1 MNTKNFSLNLSN
13 PVVSIVILFAVAFAF
28 GLYATGS
35 FRKGLDTPKL
45 QAFLQEPENAD
56 LLAVYT
62 ENPTTFDTALLGD
75 EASTFTS
82 EWFELNIQRFF
93 GTLVSGLFQ
102 GMLLFLVASGL
113 SLIFG
118 LMDIL
123 NFAQGAYFM
132 VGAYV
137 TWDIQ
142 NLDSGVAFFNQ
153 IGAAFP
159 DPNIRFLVGLSI
171 AVGLGAILGF
181 ILERGLLR
189 PLYSRPLFQLVLTFG
204 VSLIMLEVIKA
215 IWGTNSN
222 SWTSVM
228 WLNSGTFTVFGQQD
242 TTYRLFVIAVG
253 IAMIIA
259 IALLLRR
266 TKLGIIVRAG
276 VEDAEMVDALGI
288 NVRAIFTLIFTLGCA
303 LAALGGAVATPFL
316 GVRFTMGTEFLLASI
331 AAIVLGGLGSYEGT
345 AVASILV
352 GFMWAFAQVLGARP
366 DVNNAIWFSIMPMV
380 LLTIV
385 LLLRPSG
392 IFGKDRGG

>member
-13 PVVSIVILFAVAFAF
+13 PIVAIAFLFAVAFAF

-35 FRKGLDTPKL
+35 FRKGIDTPKL
-45 QAFLQEPENAD
+45 QAFLQEPDNAE
-56 LLAVYT
+56 LLAVYSASP
-62 ENPTTFDTALLGD
+62 ETFDMALLGD
-75 EASTFTS
+75 KANAFTS
-82 EWFELNIQRFF
+82 EWYELNIQRFF
-93 GTLVSGLFQ
+93 GTLLSGLFQ

-142 NLDSGVAFFNQ
+142 NLDSGVPFFNS
-153 IGAAFP
+153 IGALIP
-159 DPNIRFLVGLSI
+159 DTNIRFLVGMCI

-189 PLYSRPLFQLVLTFG
+189 PLYARPLFQLVLTFG
-204 VSLIMLEVIKA
+204 ISIIMLEVIRA
-215 IWGTNSN
+215 IWGTNPN
-222 SWTSVM
+222 TWTSVM
-228 WLNSGTFTVFGQQD
+228 WLNSGTFVIFGQQD

-253 IAMIIA
+253 IFMIIS

-276 VEDAEMVDALGI
+276 VEDAQMVDALGI
-288 NVRAIFTLIFTLGCA
+288 NVRVIFTLIFTLGCA
-303 LAALGGAVATPFL
+303 LAAFGGAVATPFL
-316 GVRFTMGTEFLLASI
+316 GVRFSMGTEFLLAAI

-366 DVNNAIWFSIMPMV
+366 DVNNAIWFSIMPML
-380 LLTIV
+380 LLTVI

-392 IFGKDRGG
+392 IFGKER

>member
-35 FRKGLDTPKL
+35 FRSVISPTDL
-45 QAFLQEPENAD
+45 QTFLQEPDNAD
-56 LLAVYT
+56 LLEAYNQDP
-62 ENPTTFDTALLGD
+62 ENFDITAYDVDVSALGN
-75 EASTFTS
+75 SQ
-82 EWFELNIQRFF
+82 FELNIQRFF

-142 NLDSGVAFFNQ
+142 NLDSGVPFFNQ

-159 DPNIRFLVGLSI
+159 DPNIRFLVGLGI

-392 IFGKDRGG
+392 IFGKDRG

>member
-1 MNTKNFSLNLSN
+1 MNTKNMSLNLSN
-13 PVVSIVILFAVAFAF
+13 PAVTIALLFGTVFAF
-28 GLYATGS
+28 GLYATS
-35 FRKGLDTPKL
+35 NPASGL
-45 QAFLQEPENAD
+45 
-56 LLAVYT
+56 
-62 ENPTTFDTALLGD
+62 NPSL
-75 EASTFTS
+75 
-82 EWFELNIQRFF
+82 F
-93 GTLVSGLFQ
+93 GITLISGLFQ

-132 VGAYV
+132 IGAYM

-142 NLDSGVAFFNQ
+142 NLDSGIPFFNN
-153 IGAAFP
+153 IGASIP
-159 DPNIRFLVGLSI
+159 DPNIRFLVGMSL
-171 AVGLGAILGF
+171 AVITGGVLGF
-181 ILERGLLR
+181 VLERFLLR

-204 VSLIMLEVIKA
+204 VSLIMLEIIKA

-222 SWTSVM
+222 AWTSTI

-253 IAMIIA
+253 AVMMIA

-276 VEDAEMVDALGI
+276 VEDAEMVSALGI

-303 LAALGGAVATPFL
+303 LAAFGGAVATPFL
-316 GVRFTMGTEFLLASI
+316 GVKFTMGSEFLLAAI

-345 AVASILV
+345 AIASILV
-352 GFMWAFAQVLGARP
+352 GFVWAFTQQFGTRP
-366 DVNNAIWFSIMPMV
+366 DINNGIWFSITPML
-380 LLTIV
+380 LLTVI

-392 IFGKDRGG
+392 IFGKER

>member
-1 MNTKNFSLNLSN
+1 M
-13 PVVSIVILFAVAFAF
+13 LFALAFAF

-35 FRKGLDTPKL
+35 FRKGIDTPKL

-56 LLAVYT
+56 LLALYT
-62 ENPTTFDTALLGD
+62 ADPTTFDIALLGD

-153 IGAAFP
+153 IGAAIP
-159 DPNIRFLVGLSI
+159 DPNIRFIVGLSI
-171 AVGLGAILGF
+171 AVGLGAVLGF

-253 IAMIIA
+253 IAMIIT

-345 AVASILV
+345 AIASILV

-366 DVNNAIWFSIMPMV
+366 DVNNAIWFSIMPML

-392 IFGKDRGG
+392 IFGKDKG

>member
-1 MNTKNFSLNLSN
+1 MNVKQFSLNLSN
-13 PVVSIVILFAVAFAF
+13 PVVAIALLFAVAFAF

-35 FRKGLDTPKL
+35 FRKGIDEQKL
-45 QAFLQEPENAD
+45 RTFLEQPNNAE
-56 LLAVYT
+56 LLAIYT
-62 ENPTTFDTALLGD
+62 ENPSGFNTALLGD
-75 EASTFTS
+75 QANAVTV

-93 GTLVSGLFQ
+93 GTLISGLFQ

-142 NLDSGVAFFNQ
+142 NLESGVAFFNN
-153 IGAAFP
+153 IGASIP
-159 DPNIRFLVGLSI
+159 DPNLRFVVGLSI

-189 PLYSRPLFQLVLTFG
+189 PLYARPLFQLVLTFG

-228 WLNSGTFTVFGQQD
+228 WLNSGTFTIFGQQD

-253 IAMIIA
+253 IFMIVA

-276 VEDAEMVDALGI
+276 VEDAQMVEALGI

-303 LAALGGAVATPFL
+303 LAAFGGAVATPFL
-316 GVRFTMGTEFLLASI
+316 GVRFTMGTEFLLAAI

-366 DVNNAIWFSIMPMV
+366 DVNNAIWFSIMPML
-380 LLTIV
+380 LLTVI

-392 IFGKDRGG
+392 IFGKER

>member
-13 PVVSIVILFAVAFAF
+13 PVVAIVILFAVAFAF

-35 FRKGLDTPKL
+35 FRKGIDTPKL

-56 LLAVYT
+56 LLAIYT

-153 IGAAFP
+153 IGAAIP
-159 DPNIRFLVGLSI
+159 DPNIRFLVGLGI
-171 AVGLGAILGF
+171 AVGLGAVLGF

-303 LAALGGAVATPFL
+303 VAALGGAVATPFL

-345 AVASILV
+345 AIASILV

-392 IFGKDRGG
+392 IFGKDRG